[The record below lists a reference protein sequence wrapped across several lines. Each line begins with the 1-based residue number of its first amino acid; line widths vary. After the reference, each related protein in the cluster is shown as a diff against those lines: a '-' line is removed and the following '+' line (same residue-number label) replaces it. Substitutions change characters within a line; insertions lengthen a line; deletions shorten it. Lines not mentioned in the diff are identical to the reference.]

1 MIFVSSIN
9 LLATH
14 AIKVVYEILRTE
26 GKNAEKEAGANLE
39 VVMAIYHIFLF
50 HTMYLLNLSISML

>member
-26 GKNAEKEAGANLE
+26 GKYAEKEAGANLG
-39 VVMAIYHIFLF
+39 VVMAFLQFPGVIYQ
-50 HTMYLLNLSISML
+50 N